1 MRNEKH
7 RKQNFG
13 PHAIP
18 VGGVMHIKKK
28 KQSAATS
35 CPFTRRSFRLK
46 LWIEDVVS
54 FLFYGLLEKWA

>member
-28 KQSAATS
+28 KQSFHAKKFSVKT
-35 CPFTRRSFRLK
+35 